1 MTYRTLLR
9 LLALIAACSI
19 LAVPTFAQQE
29 EEEEIYDLSPFTI
42 SEEETIG
49 YQATTTLAGSRLKT
63 NLRDVGAA
71 VSVVTKEIFD
81 DTGATDGATI
91 LSLMANTEVSGPNGN
106 FADVAFSANRPNPS
120 EQQRMPQ
127 NAQRVRGLAK
137 ASLTR
142 GFFLTDIP
150 FDSYNSDRVTVNRG
164 PNSLLFGIGEPGGV
178 INNAVNGASLG
189 QDFGEISVR
198 VGERGS
204 YRTTLD
210 YNKVLIEDRFALRFS
225 ALNENTEYQ
234 QRPTYEKDERFYVAL
249 NLTLFKNEDSD
260 FLDRTVIRGN
270 FEQGEMEGNPPS
282 VIPPA
287 EGISNWFS
295 LPSRSS
301 IESITGSTLPA
312 YWDDGSWS
320 PKLTVD
326 TFWGADFNR
335 VPAPVGDYVTI
346 QMPLVYRDVNAQT
359 PSIGL
364 ASDPSIAGSIGRV
377 VWVNGRDSEFQA
389 RYDTIGSR
397 SPVIRGLYP
406 GFTAG
411 TINDTNVFDNR
422 NLSLAGTLNHVA
434 SDFDVTNL
442 VLEQTFFNGK
452 GGIEIVHD
460 EQTYENLA
468 RLPFDIASGS
478 NNSAL
483 DLWVDMNTHLSN
495 QEPNPNIGRVAI
507 RNRGTPKRTTVI
519 DREATRVTAFADI
532 DLTENDGFL
541 GYLGRHVFTG
551 LYNKQDI
558 DTDIRNHQLTWGD
571 ASSAT
576 DVSDILFASKA
587 QGRILVPSIYY
598 VTDSLLDSSIQ
609 SFGDVR
615 INNYIDAGF
624 PRVGEVY
631 KVHYN
636 TRPPVINGD
645 GSVGFVNEFITE
657 ETLWNGNRTLREIES
672 EAASWQSYWFDGA
685 VVGLLGWRRDEAKNF
700 ERVGINPTQ
709 RLPSGELDPAGF
721 ALRSDPSTIVEE
733 DTMTKSVVVHMPFDL
748 PGGTELS
755 LHWNESENF
764 EPAGIRRDARNQLIA
779 NPVGETEDYG
789 FTLSFMDRRISA
801 RFNWYE
807 TVNAF
812 ATTSIGGTSGGV
824 SYIVN
829 TSTGFYRRD
838 ADLRGGLTAAEA
850 TDGLFDTWPAFYSA
864 VEALVPPDVWA
875 AYEVDYNANNVDGFS
890 SSNIQGLT
898 ATQDFQSE
906 GFEFELTGAITDNWN
921 VYFNLSEQ
929 ETVLSNVATPA
940 FELVNEIISKA
951 TANGMINLTQSPSVG
966 STITWGQ
973 QLINNNLVPLAGA
986 KTKEGTVSAEQR
998 KWRWNLISTYNFDEG
1013 ALKGFG
1019 VGGALR
1025 WQDSAAT
1032 GYRLNINPDG
1042 VQVPDLSQPFFGPTE
1057 LNGDFW
1063 VNYSRPILD
1072 GKVNWKIQLNVRNLI
1087 GDDDMIPVVTNPDGL
1102 VAITRNPN
1110 PQEFFITNTFSF

>member
-1 MTYRTLLR
+1 MNKKISFKIYFTVFAAALTAS
-9 LLALIAACSI
+9 LAM
-19 LAVPTFAQQE
+19 AQQE
-29 EEEEIYDLSPFTI
+29 DEEVYDLSPFTI
-42 SEEETIG
+42 SEEETVG

-81 DTGATDGATI
+81 DTGATDGASI

-106 FADVAFSANRPNPS
+106 FADVSFSGGQPNPS

-150 FDSYNSDRVTVNRG
+150 FDSYNSGRVTVNRG

-198 VGERGS
+198 VGERGT
-204 YRTTLD
+204 YRTSLD
-210 YNKVLIEDRFALRFS
+210 YNKVLIEDRLALRFS
-225 ALNENTEYQ
+225 ALNENTEYE
-234 QRPTYEKDERFYVAL
+234 QRPTYESDERFYLAL
-249 NLTLFKNEDSD
+249 NLTLFKNESSD
-260 FLDRTVIRGN
+260 IFDKTVIRGN
-270 FEQGEMEGNPPS
+270 FETGEIEAIPPS

-287 EGISNWFS
+287 DGISNWFS

-312 YWDDGSWS
+312 YWDNGSWS
-320 PKLTVD
+320 PKLIVD
-326 TFWGADFNR
+326 TQWGADFNR

-346 QMPLVYRDVNAQT
+346 QMPLVYRDVNAKT
-359 PSIGL
+359 PSVGL
-364 ASDPSIAGSIGRV
+364 ASDPSIVGTMGRV
-377 VWVNGRDSEFQA
+377 VWVSGRDSDFLT
-389 RYDTIGSR
+389 RFDTIGSR
-397 SPVIRGLYP
+397 SPVVRGLYP

-411 TINDTNVFDNR
+411 TINDTQVFDNR
-422 NLSLAGTLNHVA
+422 KKSLAGTLNYVL
-434 SDFDVTNL
+434 SDFDATNIA
-442 VLEQTFFNGK
+442 LEQTFWKGK
-452 GGIEIVHD
+452 AGIELVYD
-460 EQTYENLA
+460 SQTYENFA
-468 RLPFDIASGS
+468 RLPFDAGSGS
-478 NNSAL
+478 NGSAL
-483 DLWVDMNTHLSN
+483 DLWVDMDSHLSN
-495 QEPNPNIGRVAI
+495 QEPNPNVGRVAI
-507 RNRGTPKRTTVI
+507 RNRGTPRRTTI
-519 DREATRVTAFADI
+519 SDREAKRATAFFDI
-532 DLTENDGFL
+532 DFTERDDFWKHI
-541 GYLGRHVFTG
+541 GRHVFTG
-551 LYNKQDI
+551 LYNKQEI
-558 DTDIRNHQLTWGD
+558 DRDLRNSQLTWGD

-576 DVSDILFASKA
+576 DVADILFSSKA
-587 QGRILVPSIYY
+587 QGRIIVPSIYY
-598 VTDSLLDSSIQ
+598 VTDSLLDPSIQ
-609 SFGDVR
+609 NFSDVR

-624 PRVGEVY
+624 PGVGEVY
-631 KVHYN
+631 KTHYN

-645 GSVGFVNEFITE
+645 GSVGFINEFITE
-657 ETLWNGNRTLREIES
+657 DTLWNGNHTLREIES
-672 EAASWQSYWFDGA
+672 QAASWQSYWFDGM

-700 ERVGINPTQ
+700 EQVGLNPTL

-721 ALRSDPSTIVEE
+721 ALRSDPSTVVEE
-733 DTMTKSVVVHMPFDL
+733 DTLTKSVVVHLPFDL
-748 PGGTELS
+748 PGGTEVS
-755 LHWNESENF
+755 VHYNESENF

-789 FTLSFMDRRISA
+789 FTISLMDRRLSA

-812 ATTSIGGTSGGV
+812 ASTSIGGTSGGV
-824 SYIVN
+824 AYIVN

-850 TDGLFDTWPAFYSA
+850 TDGLFDTWPTFYSA

-875 AYEVDYNANNVDGFS
+875 AYEVDYNANNLEGFS

-940 FELVNEIISKA
+940 FELVNEVIAKA
-951 TANGMINLTQSPSVG
+951 QANGMINLTQSPSVG

-998 KWRWNLISTYNFDEG
+998 KWRWNLVSTYNFDEG
-1013 ALKGFG
+1013 ALKGVG

-1025 WQDSAAT
+1025 WQDRAAT
-1032 GYRLNINPDG
+1032 GYQLSINSDG
-1042 VQVPDLSQPFFGPTE
+1042 VQVPDLSRPFFGPTE
-1057 LNGDFW
+1057 LNGDIW
-1063 VNYSRPILD
+1063 VNYKRPILD
-1072 GKVNWKIQLNVRNLI
+1072 GKVDWKIQLNVRNLI

>member
-1 MTYRTLLR
+1 MVV
-9 LLALIAACSI
+9 LASVQLH
-19 LAVPTFAQQE
+19 AQSE
-29 EEEEIYDLSPFTI
+29 REDEDVFDLSPFVI

-81 DTGATDGATI
+81 DTGATDASTI
-91 LSLMANTEVSGPNGN
+91 LSYMANTEVSGPNGN
-106 FADVAFSANRPNPS
+106 FADVSFSGGQPNPS

-127 NAQRVRGLAK
+127 NSQRVRGLAK

-204 YRTTLD
+204 YRTTFD
-210 YNKVLIEDRFALRFS
+210 YNKVLIEDRLALRFS
-225 ALNENTEYQ
+225 ALNENTEFK
-234 QRPTYEKDERFYVAL
+234 QRPTYESDERFYLAL
-249 NLTLFKNEDSD
+249 NLTLFKNEGSD
-260 FLDRTVIRGN
+260 FLDKTVIRGN
-270 FEQGEMEGNPPS
+270 FETGEIEGNPPS
-282 VIPPA
+282 IIPPA

-320 PKLTVD
+320 SKLIVD
-326 TFWGADFNR
+326 TQWGADFNR

-346 QMPLVYRDVNAQT
+346 QMPLVYRDLNAKT
-359 PSIGL
+359 PSVGL
-364 ASDPSIAGSIGRV
+364 ASDSSIVGTMGRV
-377 VWVNGRDSEFQA
+377 VWVNGRDPGFLA
-389 RYDTIGSR
+389 RFDTIGSR
-397 SPVIRGLYP
+397 SPVVRGLYP

-411 TINDTNVFDNR
+411 TINDTQVFDNR
-422 NLSLAGTLNHVA
+422 ELSLAGTLNYVL
-434 SDFDVTNL
+434 SDFDATNIA
-442 VLEQTFFNGK
+442 LEQTFWKGK
-452 GGIEIVHD
+452 AGIELVFD
-460 EQTYENLA
+460 SQNYENFA
-468 RLPFDIASGS
+468 RLPFDAGSGS
-478 NNSAL
+478 NGSAL

-495 QEPNPNIGRVAI
+495 QEPNPNVGRVAI
-507 RNRGTPKRTTVI
+507 RNRGTPKRTTI
-519 DREATRVTAFADI
+519 SDREATRLTAFADI
-532 DLTENDGFL
+532 DLTEKDGWL
-541 GYLGRHVFTG
+541 RHLGRHVLTG
-551 LYNKQDI
+551 LYNKQEI
-558 DTDIRNHQLTWGD
+558 DSDVRNRQLTWGD
-571 ASSAT
+571 ASPAT
-576 DVSDILFASKA
+576 DVADILFSSKS
-587 QGRILVPSIYY
+587 QGRIIVPSIYY
-598 VTDSLLDSSIQ
+598 VTDSLLDPSIQ
-609 SFGDVR
+609 NFSDVR
-615 INNYIDAGF
+615 INGYIDAGF
-624 PRVGEVY
+624 PSVGEVY
-631 KVHYN
+631 KTHYN
-636 TRPPVINGD
+636 TRPPVINAD
-645 GSVGFVNEFITE
+645 GSVGFINEFITE
-657 ETLWNGNRTLREIES
+657 DTLWSGNRTLREIES
-672 EAASWQSYWFDGA
+672 QAASWQSYFFDGT

-700 ERVGINPTQ
+700 ERVGLNPTL

-721 ALRSDPSTIVEE
+721 ALRSDPSTVVEE
-733 DTMTKSVVVHMPFDL
+733 DTLTKSVVVHLPFDL
-748 PGGTELS
+748 PGGTEIS
-755 LHWNESENF
+755 VHYNTSENF

-789 FTLSFMDRRISA
+789 FTISLLDRRLSA
-801 RFNWYE
+801 RFNWFE
-807 TVNAF
+807 TVNNF
-812 ATTSIGGTSGGV
+812 ATTSIGGSSGGV
-824 SYIVN
+824 AYIVN

-838 ADLRGGLTAAEA
+838 ADLRGGLTAPEA
-850 TDGLFDTWPAFYSA
+850 TEGLFDTWPEFYAA

-875 AYEVDYNANNVDGFS
+875 AYEVDYNANNLEGFS
-890 SSNIQGLT
+890 SSGIQGLT

-940 FELVNEIISKA
+940 FELVNEIIAKA
-951 TANGMINLTQSPSVG
+951 QANGMINLTQSPSVG

-998 KWRWNLISTYNFDEG
+998 KWRWNLVSTYNFDEG

-1019 VGGALR
+1019 LGGGLR

-1032 GYRLNINPDG
+1032 GYQLNINADG
-1042 VQVPDLSQPFFGPTE
+1042 VQVPDLSRPFFGPSE
-1057 LNGDFW
+1057 LNGDIW
-1063 VNYSRPILD
+1063 VNYSRPIMD
-1072 GKVNWKIQLNVRNLI
+1072 GKIDWKIQLNARNLI
-1087 GDDDMIPVVTNPDGL
+1087 GDDDMIPVVTNPDGM

-1110 PQEFFITNTFSF
+1110 PQEFFISNTFSF